1 MRGEYEE
8 KAPDSRRLLEEEE
21 FLRDSSET
29 RLLQQSMET
38 LRQGFNWI
46 AHFQRQHP
54 GYEFLQFEDIPMAE
68 APELS
73 EARVALVSTAG
84 VYVEGQKPFSISPGE
99 VGDEWLQYRFKESGD
114 PTFRI
119 IPSDVDPESLR
130 LAHPYLD
137 ISGAEEDINI
147 VFPLTRLRE
156 LEEENFIGGLAAF
169 HISFMGYLPD
179 PYEVEPEAEEAVQ
192 RLLDDGVD
200 LVVMTPGEVLSHQTM
215 GLVQRIIEDAGIATI
230 SITLCRDITERIG
243 VPRAA
248 HYRFPF
254 GFTLGETNEEAV
266 QLRILKDLLR
276 SVREIEEPGVI
287 VDLPY
292 EWVD

>member
-1 MRGEYEE
+1 MRSDSDE

-21 FLRDSSET
+21 LLRDSSET
-29 RLLQQSMET
+29 RMLQQSMET
-38 LRQGFNWI
+38 LRKGFSWI

-54 GYEFLQFEDIPMAE
+54 GYEFLQFEDIPLAE
-68 APELS
+68 APDPS
-73 EARVALVSTAG
+73 ESRVAIVTTAG
-84 VYVEGQKPFSISPGE
+84 VFVEGQKPFSISPGQ

-114 PTFRI
+114 PTFRL
-119 IPSDVDPESLR
+119 IPVDAEPETLH

-137 ISGAEEDINI
+137 ITGAEDDINI
-147 VFPLTRLRE
+147 IFPLTRLRE
-156 LEEENFIGGLAAF
+156 LEEENFIGELATS

-179 PYEVEPEAEEAVQ
+179 PYEVEPGAEEVAQ
-192 RLLDDGVD
+192 LLLDDGVD
-200 LVVMTPGEVLSHQTM
+200 LVIMTPGEVLSHQTM
-215 GLVQRIIEDAGIATI
+215 GLIQRTIEEAGIATI

-243 VPRAA
+243 APRAA

-276 SVREIEEPGVI
+276 SVPEIEEPGVI
-287 VDLPY
+287 LDLPY
-292 EWVD
+292 EWID